1 MKMQHIFKYL
11 NIFSIKLLMCAYY
24 MLIKLRLKFVD
35 QMLVQWLLQ
44 AVGYLSYQQKYEYC
58 LW

>member
-1 MKMQHIFKYL
+1 MQHIFKYL

-35 QMLVQWLLQ
+35 QMLVQ
-44 AVGYLSYQQKYEYC
+44 
-58 LW
+58 